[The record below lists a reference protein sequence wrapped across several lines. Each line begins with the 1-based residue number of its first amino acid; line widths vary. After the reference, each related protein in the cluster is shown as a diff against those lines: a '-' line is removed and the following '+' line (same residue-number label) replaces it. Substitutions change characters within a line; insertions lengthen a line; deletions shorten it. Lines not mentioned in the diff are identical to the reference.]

1 MGSGPMFA
9 TRTEVRRKVAEVALV
24 GELDM
29 RSASVLE
36 EDLARY
42 IGDGVAGV
50 VIDLRELTFLD
61 SSGLHTLVDAKRRA
75 TASGQRLV
83 LVGATESTR
92 RLFELTKTLFL
103 LDEQDGVVLLDQFTG
118 GQARRRART
127 PVTGEESHV

>member
-1 MGSGPMFA
+1 MGSGPMFT
-9 TRTEVRRKVAEVALV
+9 TRTEVRKKVAEVALV

-29 RSASVLE
+29 RSAPVLE
-36 EDLARY
+36 EDLARC

-61 SSGLHTLVDAKRRA
+61 CSGLHTLVDAKRRA

-103 LDEQDGVVLLDQFTG
+103 LDEQGGVVLLDQFTG
-118 GQARRRART
+118 GQARRAARA
-127 PVTGEESHV
+127 PITGEESHV